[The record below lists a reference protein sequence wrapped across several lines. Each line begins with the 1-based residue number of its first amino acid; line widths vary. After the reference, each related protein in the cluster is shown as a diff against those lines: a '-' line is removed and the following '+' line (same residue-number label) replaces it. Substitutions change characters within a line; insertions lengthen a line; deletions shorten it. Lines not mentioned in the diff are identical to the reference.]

1 MFSQANTL
9 NNHVI
14 LRFLVHV
21 NLLWLYR
28 FNDRKGKEV
37 AIVTGGGSGQRLTT
51 WTAVEEENDSVGQ
64 ATDKLLGRK
73 VRAVVMRRC

>member
-21 NLLWLYR
+21 IYFGYIDLMIGKAKRLPYLL
-28 FNDRKGKEV
+28 
-37 AIVTGGGSGQRLTT
+37 A
-51 WTAVEEENDSVGQ
+51 ENQ
-64 ATDKLLGRK
+64 ANG
-73 VRAVVMRRC
+73 